1 MGSVFVEI
9 GARTN
14 KLFKGLSDANRR
26 IGQFGANLRSVGTRM
41 MAAGAAMAAPL
52 VLASRTF
59 ASFDDAIR
67 ATAAVTGA
75 TGEGLQRLT
84 DKARHL
90 GETTSFTA
98 TQVAGLMTEL
108 GRAGFKAD
116 EIISMT
122 DAVLDLAR
130 ATGTDASLA
139 AKIMGQTMRQFGVEA
154 GEATRVADVMTAAAN
169 ATNTTVED
177 LGEALKMS
185 GIQAAQAGLSLED
198 TVAILGTLGN
208 VGLQGTMA
216 GTSLRRLL
224 NITAAEAKKM
234 GEIFGVNTLDSAGN
248 VRPIIDIFE
257 DIAAATEA
265 LPSGERIAR
274 FNKAFGLLGITG
286 AQAIGGS
293 VGSIRELTELL
304 MKAEGT
310 AARTAQQMDAGLGG
324 SSRIAMSAIEG
335 LQISIGAALAPTLM
349 HVLDIITNLARGFSE
364 FVKNNEALVV
374 SIAKGVAIFTA
385 MGAAIYAAGVAL
397 SVFSAIAA
405 VLLSPIV
412 LIGGGLAAIVVSA
425 LALNGVFDG
434 MGAIL
439 STTLGGMYEALA
451 GGDLAGAMDILWLGL
466 QAAWLR
472 GVANF
477 VDAFEPWILFL
488 QDTFDYAGTG
498 IVVAWESMWSM
509 MLQIFNGIVAVLPGL
524 VYDMINGIMF
534 SFDQMEATV
543 RKSWNWVQSF
553 IKSGFDLAKEN
564 DKVDSEMAARA
575 RQREIDTPGI
585 ESRTEEARRRN
596 EEVRRQAQER
606 IDAMNAEADR
616 RAEERRNTSQSG
628 AAREA
633 ADAADTALQRRSR
646 EAADART
653 FGKQAAELLANIEN
667 ATTLDQLRDLYGEY
681 DALSMNGKLSPKQSA
696 AIEDALDDAQE
707 RITKASAR
715 AGGAG
720 GAGGLKDQPP
730 SGPSQAEVVG
740 TFSASTAGLGFG
752 SSLQQ
757 QMVDYARR
765 TAEGV
770 EQIADDGALAATA

>member
-1 MGSVFVEI
+1 VSAGAVRMGRAFVEI
-9 GARTN
+9 GADPA
-14 KLFKGLSDANRR
+14 KLFKGLQQANRR

-59 ASFDDAIR
+59 ANFDDAIR

-108 GRAGFKAD
+108 GRAGFKPD
-116 EIISMT
+116 EIIGMT
-122 DAVLDLAR
+122 GAVLDLAR

-224 NITAAEAKKM
+224 NITAAEAEKM

-265 LPSGERIAR
+265 LPSGDRIAR

-293 VGSIRELTELL
+293 VGSIRELTEQLNN
-304 MKAEGT
+304 AEGT
-310 AARTAQQMDAGLGG
+310 AARTAEEMDAGLGG

-335 LQISIGAALAPTLM
+335 LGISIGAALAPTLM
-349 HVLDIITNLARGFSE
+349 HVLDIITNLTRGFSE
-364 FVKNNEALVV
+364 FVKNNEALIV
-374 SIAKGVAIFTA
+374 SIAKGVATFTA
-385 MGAAIYAAGVAL
+385 VGAAIYAAGVAL
-397 SVFSAIAA
+397 SVFSFLVG

-412 LIGGGLAAIVVSA
+412 LIGGAIAGLVVGGLA
-425 LALNGVFDG
+425 LAGVFDG
-434 MGAIL
+434 LGAIF

-451 GGDLAGAMDILWLGL
+451 SGDLAGAMDILWLGL
-466 QAAWLR
+466 EAGWLR

-477 VDAFEPWILFL
+477 MTAFEPFIDL
-488 QDTFDYAGTG
+488 
-498 IVVAWESMWSM
+498 
-509 MLQIFNGIVAVLPGL
+509 
-524 VYDMINGIMF
+524 MINAFGF
-534 SFDQMEATV
+534 LTANVLTEFDLIGRGMEATFDDV
-543 RKSWNWVQSF
+543 ETIYRKSKNFLSAAFKGADAVALED
-553 IKSGFDLAKEN
+553 IAIDN
-564 DKVDSEMAARA
+564 EMAARRA
-575 RQREIDTPGI
+575 DRDQRYGRDRHAEA
-585 ESRTEEARRRN
+585 EAAAEARLNNRASDN
-596 EEVRRQAQER
+596 YNQAADE
-606 IDAMNAEADR
+606 AEAALAR
-616 RAEERRNTSQSG
+616 RGRDS
-628 AAREA
+628 
-633 ADAADTALQRRSR
+633 
-646 EAADART
+646 ADART
-653 FGKQAAELLANIEN
+653 FGKQAADLLANIEK
-667 ATTLDQLRDLYGEY
+667 ATTLEQLRDLYGEY
-681 DALSMNGKLSPKQSA
+681 DALSMNGKLSAGQSA
-696 AIEDALDDAQE
+696 AIEDALDDAQM
-707 RITKASAR
+707 RISKASSSM
-715 AGGAG
+715 GGAG

-730 SGPSQAEVVG
+730 SGPSQSEVVG

-757 QMVDYARR
+757 RMADDLKRA
-765 TAEGV
+765 ADGI
-770 EQIADDGALAATA
+770 EQIADDGAAAATA